1 MAPVGLSPQH
11 RRPGH
16 PLGRP
21 PRARLVL
28 AAVLVSLP
36 ALAAAS
42 PPVVEG
48 PAAREQARLCEEQ
61 NGEQGLAACR
71 RAIALGLE
79 PKRHE
84 AVRELLARRLVSLE
98 RWVDLVEHFREGVA
112 LHPDSP
118 EAHERLGSALLFAA
132 DRPGEALAPLGEAA
146 RLAPEDA
153 GLRLLLGIAFNA
165 LGRHREAVA
174 AFDEALRLDPEAL
187 ESRPAAGAV
196 AEASRKAVRWP

>member
-1 MAPVGLSPQH
+1 MAPQGRSPQ
-11 RRPGH
+11 RRQPGH
-16 PLGRP
+16 PLGRRSP
-21 PRARLVL
+21 LPRLVL
-28 AAVLVSLP
+28 PALLAGLP
-36 ALAAAS
+36 SLAAAS
-42 PPVVEG
+42 PTVEG

-61 NGEQGLAACR
+61 SGEQGLAACR

-98 RWVDLVEHFREGVA
+98 RWLELVEHLREGVA
-112 LHPDSP
+112 LHPDSA

-132 DRPGEALAPLGEAA
+132 DRPGEALDPLGEAA

-165 LGRHREAVA
+165 LGRHQDAVA

-187 ESRPAAGAV
+187 ESRPAARAV
-196 AEASRKAVRWP
+196 AEASRKAARWP